1 MTAAAD
7 LAVERLTVRYGALEA
22 VKDLTVT
29 FGADAIVG
37 VIGPNGAGKT
47 TLLNALSGFT
57 HISSGTVALGA
68 TDLTG
73 LAGEKRVA
81 LGIVRTFQTARL
93 LEAESVFL
101 NVAVGCERHPQPSVA
116 EQALALPRAW
126 RARRRD
132 VAATEEILDAFGLS
146 HVAARSVNELPY
158 ALRRLVEL
166 ARIFVVHPR
175 VVLLDEPAAGA
186 DRVERASIGERLR
199 AFHAR
204 RPFTMIV
211 VEHDVDFVRR
221 LCGYAVAMDSGRMIA
236 AGAPEDVLA
245 AREVRE
251 AYFGIKHDA

>member
-1 MTAAAD
+1 MTAASLSVD
-7 LAVERLTVRYGALEA
+7 RLTVRYGALEA
-22 VKDLTVT
+22 VKELSVT
-29 FGADAIVG
+29 FEADAIVG

-57 HISSGTVALGA
+57 HISSGTIAFGS

-73 LAGEKRVA
+73 LSGEKRVG

-101 NVAVGCERHPQPSVA
+101 NVALGCERNRQPSVV
-116 EQALALPRAW
+116 EQALAFPRAW

-132 VAATEEILDAFGLS
+132 VEATEAILDALGLS
-146 HVAARSVNELPY
+146 AFASRSVSELPY
-158 ALRRLVEL
+158 ATRRLVEL
-166 ARIFVVHPR
+166 ARIFVVHPH

-186 DRVERASIGERLR
+186 DRLERESIGHTLR

-204 RPFTMIV
+204 NPFTMIV

-221 LCGYAVAMDSGRMIA
+221 LCGYAVAMDSGRLIA
-236 AGAPEDVLA
+236 SGPPDDVLSA
-245 AREVRE
+245 HAVRE
-251 AYFGIKHDA
+251 AYFGIRHDA